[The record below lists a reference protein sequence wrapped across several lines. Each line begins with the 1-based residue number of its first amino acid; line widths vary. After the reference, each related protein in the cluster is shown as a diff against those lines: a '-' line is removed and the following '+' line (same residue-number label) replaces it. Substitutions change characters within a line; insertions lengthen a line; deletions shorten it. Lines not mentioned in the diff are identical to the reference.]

1 MIHEINMLAKA
12 LIKNEKRYVKL
23 QMNDKKK
30 MKEQRKVIKNYEE
43 QMTLFELDL
52 KQLNDHIK

>member
-23 QMNDKKK
+23 QMNDRKK

-43 QMTLFELDL
+43 QMSLFELDL